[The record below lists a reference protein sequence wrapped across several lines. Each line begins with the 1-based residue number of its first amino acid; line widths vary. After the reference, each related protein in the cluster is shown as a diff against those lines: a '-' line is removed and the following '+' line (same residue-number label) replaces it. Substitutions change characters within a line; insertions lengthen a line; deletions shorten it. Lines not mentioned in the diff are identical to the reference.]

1 MDSSHITAI
10 ILVPSIVFMVIVAPL
25 WVWLHYRSKRRA
37 QVALTESE
45 RDNLEALL
53 LKSEAMMERI
63 DTLESILDA
72 QTPEW
77 RKHDR

>member
-1 MDSSHITAI
+1 MDSSHITAV

-25 WVWLHYRSKRRA
+25 WVWLHYRSKRRE

-53 LKSEAMMERI
+53 LKSETMMERI

>member
-1 MDSSHITAI
+1 MDSSHITAV

-77 RKHDR
+77 RKHDQ

>member
-1 MDSSHITAI
+1 MDSSHITAV
-10 ILVPSIVFMVIVAPL
+10 ILVPSIVFMVVVAPL

>member
-1 MDSSHITAI
+1 MDSSHITAV

-53 LKSEAMMERI
+53 LKSETMMERI

>member
-45 RDNLEALL
+45 HDNLEALL

>member
-1 MDSSHITAI
+1 MDSSHITAV
-10 ILVPSIVFMVIVAPL
+10 ILMPSIVFMVIVAPL

-53 LKSEAMMERI
+53 LKSEAMMDRI

-77 RKHDR
+77 HKHDR

>member
-1 MDSSHITAI
+1 MDSSHITAV

-53 LKSEAMMERI
+53 LKSETMMERI

-72 QTPEW
+72 QTPKW

>member
-1 MDSSHITAI
+1 MDSSHITAV

-37 QVALTESE
+37 QAALTESE

-63 DTLESILDA
+63 DTLESILDV

>member
-10 ILVPSIVFMVIVAPL
+10 ILVPSIVFMVIVVPL

-77 RKHDR
+77 RKHDL

>member
-1 MDSSHITAI
+1 MDSSHITAV

-37 QVALTESE
+37 QAALTESE
-45 RDNLEALL
+45 RADLEALL
-53 LKSEAMMERI
+53 IKSEAMMERI
-63 DTLESILDA
+63 DTLESILDG

-77 RKHDR
+77 RKHD

>member
-1 MDSSHITAI
+1 MDSSHITAV

-37 QVALTESE
+37 QAALTESE

-77 RKHDR
+77 RKHD

>member
-37 QVALTESE
+37 QAALTESE

>member
-1 MDSSHITAI
+1 MDSSHITAV

-45 RDNLEALL
+45 RDNLEALV
-53 LKSEAMMERI
+53 LKSETMMERI

>member
-1 MDSSHITAI
+1 MDSSHITAV
-10 ILVPSIVFMVIVAPL
+10 ILVPSIVFLVIVAPL

>member
-1 MDSSHITAI
+1 MDSLAI
-10 ILVPSIVFMVIVAPL
+10 AIMVPTVVFMVVVAPAWL
-25 WVWLHYRSKRRA
+25 WMHYRSKRRA
-37 QVALTESE
+37 QAALSQTE
-45 RDNLEALL
+45 RDNLEALVNR
-53 LKSEAMMERI
+53 SELMMERI

>member
-10 ILVPSIVFMVIVAPL
+10 VLVPSIVFMVIVAPL

>member
-1 MDSSHITAI
+1 MPI
-10 ILVPSIVFMVIVAPL
+10 IVFIVIVAPL

-37 QVALTESE
+37 QVALTEGE
-45 RDNLEALL
+45 RVNLEALL

-63 DTLESILDA
+63 DILESILDA
-72 QTPEW
+72 QAPEW

>member
-10 ILVPSIVFMVIVAPL
+10 ILVPSIVFMVIVAPV

>member
-1 MDSSHITAI
+1 MDSSHITAV

-37 QVALTESE
+37 QAALTESE

-53 LKSEAMMERI
+53 MKSETMMERI

>member
-63 DTLESILDA
+63 DILESILDA

>member
-53 LKSEAMMERI
+53 VKSEAMMERI

>member
-1 MDSSHITAI
+1 MDSSHITAV

-37 QVALTESE
+37 QAALTESE

-53 LKSEAMMERI
+53 VKSEAMMERI

>member
-1 MDSSHITAI
+1 
-10 ILVPSIVFMVIVAPL
+10 
-25 WVWLHYRSKRRA
+25 
-37 QVALTESE
+37 LTESE

>member
-1 MDSSHITAI
+1 MDSSHITAV

-77 RKHDR
+77 RKHER

>member
-1 MDSSHITAI
+1 MDSSHITAV

-37 QVALTESE
+37 QAALTESE

>member
-25 WVWLHYRSKRRA
+25 WVWWHYRSKRRA

>member
-1 MDSSHITAI
+1 MDSSHITAV

-25 WVWLHYRSKRRA
+25 WVWLHYRSKRRS

-63 DTLESILDA
+63 DTLESILDV

>member
-1 MDSSHITAI
+1 MDSSHITAV

-37 QVALTESE
+37 QAALTESE
-45 RDNLEALL
+45 RDNLEELL

-63 DTLESILDA
+63 DTLESILDS

>member
-77 RKHDR
+77 CKHDR

>member
-37 QVALTESE
+37 QATLTESE

-63 DTLESILDA
+63 DILESILDA

>member
-1 MDSSHITAI
+1 MDSSHLTAV

-37 QVALTESE
+37 QAALTESE

>member
-53 LKSEAMMERI
+53 LKSKAMMERI

-77 RKHDR
+77 RKHDL

>member
-1 MDSSHITAI
+1 MDSSHITAV

-25 WVWLHYRSKRRA
+25 WVWLPYRSKRRA
-37 QVALTESE
+37 QAALTESE

>member
-1 MDSSHITAI
+1 MDSSHITAV

-37 QVALTESE
+37 QVALTERE

>member
-45 RDNLEALL
+45 RGNLEALL

>member
-10 ILVPSIVFMVIVAPL
+10 VLVPSIVFMVIVAPL

-53 LKSEAMMERI
+53 LKSETMMERI